1 MEVVGDGRGMGLA
14 DLAAAQPTSGA
25 GALIAEAEPAVTTLT
40 MPSPDLG
47 PSAAA
52 VKRSLVAWGDRLQLR
67 RLGMFSG
74 IGAVVFVVGTAFQW
88 ALIRAGMG
96 STASYIWQAV
106 VSIEL
111 SFALNRFFTWR
122 DRHVDLFG
130 AFAKWN
136 AQKFALSV
144 PNVAAYYLLIWL
156 GMNWLVAN
164 VLLTIGFTVINY
176 AGAHLWSFRGIHL
189 PRHRAKGRP
198 QVSAVLVGASAG
210 AVEPVLPA
218 GVLPEVS
225 VVIPVKNSQR
235 TILKTVNSLLAQDY
249 AALTEVIVVGDVG
262 DPTWQALE
270 GVRDPRLII
279 IEHEEIPGRLE
290 PAIKRDVGL
299 RKATGDLLALSDSD
313 IIMDPDWLSRGV
325 ALLVAQ
331 RGGVVC
337 GGMRSAENSF
347 WGRFVDGN
355 SLAAKTPRVPHS
367 YRVTARNFGKYGRKP
382 PITANALMT
391 RQVYDECPMDDSWPY
406 GYEDYEWFWRIAKAG
421 HQIFYAAGLTGAHHH
436 RRSFRA
442 LAWEYRVSAR
452 GCAHF
457 IQAHPDSPLA
467 RKRQSQAAMLPLA
480 GLAFLGGAGIAAFSG
495 YGRLMMIVTALAACG
510 LALREVLRARSVEA
524 VVYPVAGFALGTLF
538 TLDLGRH
545 LAVSGVTGAG
555 LRPSLAPMPPAATG
569 LRLTPR
575 AASVAPVAPA
585 PAPALGPAPAPAPAA
600 AAAAAPAP
608 AAAPDPARE
617 PRWLRAVLAAVFLAV
632 LAAGGA
638 VRFWQ
643 LRTKPEWQ
651 FDEAIYWNIAHNLQT
666 QGTLNE
672 HITFG
677 THWVPFLYQPPLYV
691 LALARWFAVTSPTI
705 YQARVLGV
713 LCSLGTLV
721 LIWRLLARLHGPK
734 AALLASTPIVFDGWL
749 LFIQRV
755 SYIENVTLLLVVA
768 SMLLY
773 QRAMESTRWHR
784 FVLAGLMLGTAV
796 CVKYTAL
803 YLIPAV
809 LLCWIV
815 TRRSARGHLIILGA
829 AAAVIL
835 TEQITLTLLFD
846 TPGHRWFIDQSTT
859 QIGRVLGVGMSR
871 GTLSSPGQLLHLML
885 AQYKVFL
892 PSFAI
897 ALAALV
903 LIVVKLAGCYRR
915 RTMAPL
921 QPQALLYSWA
931 IAGTFVFGASSLRYP
946 QYFAMVLVPLYCLF
960 WTELWRWTRGRA
972 KILPAVMAVVAVVAG
987 LTSFWLRVGS
997 EPPSEN
1003 VFAEVQQYAAAH
1015 IPAHAV
1021 VLADESVGDLINQP
1035 YCQEQA
1041 ANPCLW
1047 HASYAITWNTYLQST
1062 FKLGDPAFRFMM
1074 TDAVR
1079 VWSRQ
1084 GFNGTITVWKLR
1096 S

>member
-1 MEVVGDGRGMGLA
+1 MGVARDGHGLR
-14 DLAAAQPTSGA
+14 LAGVAATQPATGA
-25 GALIAEAEPAVTTLT
+25 GLVAEVEPAGTTLT
-40 MPSPDLG
+40 LPAPDPGAGVAEVKSRL
-47 PSAAA
+47 AALA
-52 VKRSLVAWGDRLQLR
+52 ERLQVR

-88 ALIRAGMG
+88 ALIRYGIG
-96 STASYIWQAV
+96 STASYIWQAIL
-106 VSIEL
+106 SIEL
-111 SFALNRFFTWR
+111 SFALNRLFTWR
-122 DRHVDLFG
+122 DRHIDLAGSFV
-130 AFAKWN
+130 KWN
-136 AQKFALSV
+136 AQKLAISV
-144 PNVAAYYLLIWL
+144 PNVAVYYLLVWL

-164 VLLTIGFTVINY
+164 VLLTVAFTVVNY

-189 PRHRAKGRP
+189 AQHRAPVRLRAP
-198 QVSAVLVGASAG
+198 ADAAGASVA
-210 AVEPVLPA
+210 APEPPLPA
-218 GVLPEVS
+218 GNLPEVS

-235 TILKTVNSLLAQDY
+235 TILNTVSSLLAQDY
-249 AALTEVIVVGDVG
+249 PALIEVIVVGDVG
-262 DPTWQALE
+262 DQTWQALE
-270 GVRDPRLII
+270 GVTDPRLLIV
-279 IEHEEIPGRLE
+279 EHEEIPGRRE

-299 RKATGDLLALSDSD
+299 RKASGKLLALADSD
-313 IIMDPDWLSRGV
+313 IMMDPDWLSRGV

-337 GGMRSAENSF
+337 GGMRSAEKGF

-367 YRVTARNFGKYGRKP
+367 YRVTARNFGKHGRKP
-382 PITANALMT
+382 PITANAMMT
-391 RQVYDECPMDDSWPY
+391 RQVYEDCPMDDTWAY

-457 IQAHPDSPLA
+457 IRAHPDSPLA
-467 RKRQSQAAMLPLA
+467 RKRQSQATMLPLA
-480 GLAFLGGAGIAAFSG
+480 ALAFVVGAGITAVTG
-495 YGRLMMIVTALAACG
+495 YGRMLVAISAAAACALAI
-510 LALREVLRARSVEA
+510 REVYQARSLEA
-524 VVYPVAGFALGTLF
+524 AVYPIAGLALGTLF

-545 LAVSGVTGAG
+545 LAARGMTASARQAPVFMSAPVTEMPA
-555 LRPSLAPMPPAATG
+555 LVAELPALLAEMPAPVVRRARPEPPAA
-569 LRLTPR
+569 P
-575 AASVAPVAPA
+575 PP
-585 PAPALGPAPAPAPAA
+585 
-600 AAAAAPAP
+600 
-608 AAAPDPARE
+608 RE
-617 PRWLRAVLAAVFLAV
+617 PVWLRIVLGSLFLVV

-666 QGTLNE
+666 HGTLNE

-677 THWVPFLYQPPLYV
+677 SHWVPFLYQPPLYV
-691 LALARWFAVTSPTI
+691 LALAKWFAVTSPTI

-713 LCSLGTLV
+713 LCSLGSLL
-721 LIWRLLARLHGPK
+721 LIWRLLVRLHGPK
-734 AALLASTPIVFDGWL
+734 AALVASVPIVFDGWL

-755 SYIENVTLLLVVA
+755 SYIENVTLLLVMA

-773 QRAMESTRWHR
+773 QRALDSARWHR
-784 FVLAGLMLGTAV
+784 FILAGMMLGFAV
-796 CVKYTAL
+796 CVKYTAV

-815 TRRSARGHLIILGA
+815 TRRSARGHLILLGS
-829 AAAVIL
+829 AAVVL
-835 TEQITLTLLFD
+835 VTEQVTLTVLFD
-846 TPGHRWFIDQSTT
+846 APGHKWFIDQSTT
-859 QIGRVLGVGMSR
+859 QIGRVLGVGVSR
-871 GTLSSPGQLLHLML
+871 GTLSSPGQLIHLML

-892 PSFAI
+892 PSFAV
-897 ALAALV
+897 ALAAVV
-903 LIVVKLAGCYRR
+903 LIVVKLVRCYRQ

-921 QPQALLYSWA
+921 RPQALLYSWA

-960 WTELWRWTRGRA
+960 WTELWRWARGRA
-972 KILPAVMAVVAVVAG
+972 RALVAVAAVLALAAG

-1015 IPAHAV
+1015 IPAQAV
-1021 VLADESVGDLINQP
+1021 VLADESIGDLIGQP

-1041 ANPCLW
+1041 ATPCLW
-1047 HASYAITWNTYLQST
+1047 HATYAITWTTYLQST

-1074 TDAVR
+1074 QDAVR
-1079 VWSRQ
+1079 QWSRQ
-1084 GFNGTITVWKLR
+1084 GFNGTITVWKLQ